1 MSVLKKSIASV
12 IEENFVYA
20 RALHYLGIEF
30 FDNQQKTLSEICEE
44 RGISR
49 QKIIKCFYDF
59 DNSKKSSFSELSRYP
74 VDLLLEYL
82 KHSHHLFI
90 KEKLPYIAHL
100 LQFLN
105 ASFANDLKEIFPV
118 FVEDFIKHVYEEEDQ
133 LFLYVSS
140 LSRIKQKKVVNPT
153 AELFPYRHFSL
164 EKIRKEHD
172 NEDEMGNLRELIEGL
187 PADDLHTRVIIN
199 ELKSFDREVL
209 YHAEI
214 ENEILFPKAIIL
226 EGEITERMLRLSRM
240 N

>member
-12 IEENFVYA
+12 VEENFVYA

-30 FDNQQKTLSEICEE
+30 FDNEQKTLNEICIE

-49 QKIIKCFYDF
+49 QKMIKCFYDF
-59 DNSKKSSFSELSRYP
+59 DNNKRCSFSELSRYP

-82 KHSHHLFI
+82 KHAHHLFI
-90 KEKLPYIAHL
+90 KDKLPYISHL
-100 LQFLN
+100 LNSLK
-105 ASFANDLKEIFPV
+105 ASFADDLKEVFPV
-118 FVEDFIKHVYEEEDQ
+118 FTEDFIKHIYEEEDQ
-133 LFLYVSS
+133 LFRYVGS
-140 LSRIKQKKVVNPT
+140 LSKIKQKKIVNPAT
-153 AELFPYRHFSL
+153 ELLQYRNFSL
-164 EKIRKEHD
+164 EKIRVEHD
-172 NEDEMGNLRELIEGL
+172 NEDEMGNMRDLIESL
-187 PADDLHTRVIIN
+187 PSNDLHTRVIIN

-226 EGEITERMLRLSRM
+226 EGEITEKMGRLSRM

>member
-30 FDNQQKTLSEICEE
+30 FDNEQKTLSEICEE

-49 QKIIKCFYDF
+49 QKMIKCFYDF
-59 DNSKKSSFSELSRYP
+59 DNSKKCSFAELSRYP

-90 KEKLPYIAHL
+90 KEKLPYISHL
-100 LQFLN
+100 LDSLK
-105 ASFANDLKEIFPV
+105 ASFASDLKEIFPV
-118 FVEDFIKHVYEEEDQ
+118 FVEDFIKHIYEEEDQ
-133 LFLYVSS
+133 LFRYVSS
-140 LSRIKQKKVVNPT
+140 LSKVKQKKVANPA
-153 AELFPYRHFSL
+153 AELLQYRNFSL
-164 EKIRKEHD
+164 EKIRVEHD
-172 NEDEMGNLRELIEGL
+172 NEDEMGNLRDLIEGL
-187 PADDLHTRVIIN
+187 PSNDLHTRVIIN

-226 EGEITERMLRLSRM
+226 EGEITERMSRLSRM

>member
-12 IEENFVYA
+12 VEENFVYA

-30 FDNQQKTLSEICEE
+30 FDNEQKTLNEICAE

-49 QKIIKCFYDF
+49 QKMIKCFYDF
-59 DNSKKSSFSELSRYP
+59 DNSKKCSFSELSGYP

-90 KEKLPYIAHL
+90 KEKLPYISHL
-100 LQFLN
+100 LQSLK

-118 FVEDFIKHVYEEEDQ
+118 FIEDFIKHIYEEEDQ
-133 LFLYVSS
+133 LFRYVSS
-140 LSRIKQKKVVNPT
+140 LSKIKQKKVISPS
-153 AELFPYRHFSL
+153 AELYQYRDFSL
-164 EKIRKEHD
+164 EEIRVEHD
-172 NEDEMGNLRELIEGL
+172 NEDEMGNMRDLIESL
-187 PADDLHTRVIIN
+187 PSKNLHTRVIIN

-226 EGEITERMLRLSRM
+226 ETEIVEKMSRLSRM